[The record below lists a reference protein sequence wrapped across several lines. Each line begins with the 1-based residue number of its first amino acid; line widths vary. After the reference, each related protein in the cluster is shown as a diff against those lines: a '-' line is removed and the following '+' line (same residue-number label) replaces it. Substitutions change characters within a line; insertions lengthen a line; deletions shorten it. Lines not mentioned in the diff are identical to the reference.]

1 MWVLLLWAFGACQSD
16 SCSSHGVEGV
26 EQGVYVELVEVTAG
40 DSAPVNAAALGAP
53 AMNASASDLGRAFN
67 KALVTTTMSTGSGN
81 RNILIWGDRADRVLS
96 RLGFSNSFRV
106 QVSDLSGGIWLLW
119 NDGIDVDILSVSNQF
134 VHGRTRFTGGDC
146 NSILCSDE
154 RDGGPILGN
163 AISHMFRDFIF
174 DNGLVEAE
182 FLGDEFTWKRGI
194 VRKRLDRYIFNE
206 GWANRFPTSL
216 VSHLDRVGSDHCPL
230 LLHYPR

>member
-67 KALVTTTMSTGSGN
+67 KALVTTTMS
-81 RNILIWGDRADRVLS
+81 
-96 RLGFSNSFRV
+96 
-106 QVSDLSGGIWLLW
+106 
-119 NDGIDVDILSVSNQF
+119 
-134 VHGRTRFTGGDC
+134 TGGDC